1 MGVETIYRPD
11 FNLFIFGSVCRFIIL
26 IDYNIIIKMKKII
39 QFIIFTLI
47 VLILNIHQISADEK
61 IKIGLIVPLS
71 GEYKEIGDSIL
82 KATRLAINK
91 IDNNKIKII
100 PKDTRADP
108 KVTLKVSK
116 ELQEQGIKI
125 IIGPV
130 FNKNLEY
137 LKDLKEVTFLS
148 LSNTNTNNPINVING
163 GINAISQI
171 KAIKKF
177 QEFNNLERSI
187 LLIPNSNFRSEIEDA
202 VVKTKIKLKD
212 KFIYDTDPTILTSQ
226 IEKLTRYKIR
236 KQNLKDE
243 IKRLENS
250 DEANKENKILN
261 LEKKDTLGGINFD
274 SVIIADF
281 DESLKSVTTSL
292 LYTDVSS
299 ERVNYITLNQWFD
312 KSILKEENLQPIY
325 FPSINKENYDNFV
338 SEYFKIY
345 NDYPNQ
351 ISFLSFDLVGL
362 VYFLIYKNDF
372 VIDNKIFYKKNKF
385 KGKIGIFEIN
395 KNKISHIL
403 NFYVA
408 ENNNFRKIF

>member
-1 MGVETIYRPD
+1 
-11 FNLFIFGSVCRFIIL
+11 
-26 IDYNIIIKMKKII
+26 MKKII

-47 VLILNIHQISADEK
+47 GLILNIHQISADEK

-91 IDNNKIKII
+91 IDDDKIKII

-108 KVTLKVSK
+108 RVTLKVSK

-148 LSNTNTNNPINVING
+148 LSNTNTNNPNNVING

-299 ERVNYITLNQWFD
+299 NRVNYITFNQWFD

>member
-1 MGVETIYRPD
+1 
-11 FNLFIFGSVCRFIIL
+11 
-26 IDYNIIIKMKKII
+26 MKKII

-47 VLILNIHQISADEK
+47 GLILNIHQILADEK

-148 LSNTNTNNPINVING
+148 LSNTNTNNPNNVING

-212 KFIYDTDPTILTSQ
+212 KFVYDTDPTILTSQ

-299 ERVNYITLNQWFD
+299 NRVNYITLNQWFD